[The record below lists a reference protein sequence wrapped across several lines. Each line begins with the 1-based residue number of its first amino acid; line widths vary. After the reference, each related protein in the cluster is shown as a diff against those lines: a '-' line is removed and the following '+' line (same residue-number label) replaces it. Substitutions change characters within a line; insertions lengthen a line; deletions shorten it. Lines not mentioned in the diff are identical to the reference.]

1 LLLSHANLED
11 GPKYRAL
18 SYTHG
23 SPLPLHTRKKTHDWQ
38 GDNPYRKRR
47 TVFINGVEHSITLN
61 LFHTLRRFR
70 AMKPTPLWVDAICIN
85 QSGPVERIE
94 QVRMMGEIYRH
105 ADEVL
110 IWLGEVKN
118 KVETKMA
125 LEVVTNVFKSFV
137 KWYDKN
143 NKIGFRKRWD
153 QLNRIAEGTPNSID

>member
-1 LLLSHANLED
+1 
-11 GPKYRAL
+11 
-18 SYTHG
+18 
-23 SPLPLHTRKKTHDWQ
+23 
-38 GDNPYRKRR
+38 
-47 TVFINGVEHSITLN
+47 
-61 LFHTLRRFR
+61 
-70 AMKPTPLWVDAICIN
+70 MKPTPLWVDAICIN